1 MTVVT
6 FRTVSSSPHLTKS
19 DGIRSGSG
27 EPQRVAMTEPFSGRD
42 AQRVHLK
49 SLARKALADAWARGL
64 NQPRA
69 DAAAAQVLHER
80 FPNIPEREILDFIQS
95 IRQDSG

>member
-1 MTVVT
+1 MTDP
-6 FRTVSSSPHLTKS
+6 S
-19 DGIRSGSG
+19 
-27 EPQRVAMTEPFSGRD
+27 SGRD

-64 NQPRA
+64 NQPKA
-69 DAAAAQVLHER
+69 DAAAAQVVHER
-80 FPNIPEREILDFIQS
+80 FPNIPEREIFDLIRS